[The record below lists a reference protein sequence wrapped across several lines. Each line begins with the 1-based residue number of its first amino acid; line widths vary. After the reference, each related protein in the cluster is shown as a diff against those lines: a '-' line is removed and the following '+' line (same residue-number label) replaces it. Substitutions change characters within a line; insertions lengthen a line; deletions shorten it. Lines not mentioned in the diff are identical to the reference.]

1 MEPKKV
7 SRKLLTRLPIYLDY
21 VKSLPDQT
29 VNISATSMANAL
41 GLGDVLV
48 RKDLAKVSNGGRCK
62 LGYSRQQLTKDIEDF
77 LDINSLTGAI
87 IVGAG
92 KLGQALLD
100 YTGFEASGMSI
111 LAGFDLKP
119 SKKRSAAGKPIYTME
134 KMADFCRSNN
144 IHIGIITVPAGEA
157 QTVCDRMIACGIDAI
172 WNFAPAHLNVP
183 EGVVLQ
189 SENLAVSLTALRLQL
204 KRQEDQKRLS
214 FSKETATCIGEGN
227 TAD

>member
-21 VKSLPDQT
+21 IKSLPDDT
-29 VNISATSMANAL
+29 MNISATNMAHAL

-48 RKDLAKVSNGGRCK
+48 RKDLAKVSNAGRCK
-62 LGYSRQQLTKDIEDF
+62 LGYARETLAQDIEDF

-100 YTGFEASGMSI
+100 YGGFEASGMSI
-111 LAGFDLKP
+111 LAGFDQKP
-119 SKKRSAAGKPIYTME
+119 TKKRSSAGKPIYSME
-134 KMADFCRSNN
+134 KLPDFCKENN
-144 IHIGIITVPAGEA
+144 IRIGIITVPATEA
-157 QTVCDRMIACGIDAI
+157 QKVCDCLICCGIEAI
-172 WNFAPAHLNVP
+172 WNFAPIHLVVP
-183 EGVVLQ
+183 EKIVLQ

-204 KRQEDQKRLS
+204 KRQQDQKAYI
-214 FSKETATCIGEGN
+214 EI
-227 TAD
+227 